1 MVNLRRSILLSTEFV
16 KPAVPTTALG
26 RRGGRNQVEQKRIRP
41 ITTRRIHD
49 TSIQLILKRA
59 NAVLQVRPYFVFLR
73 KATFLELGENEIV
86 IYRDLKSTTIG
97 RYYDKLGD
105 VLLVLLQQGFR
116 QTDGLSDV
124 TSTCAIFE
132 LYFLGHGLLLCDG
145 INDHNLTPGLIS
157 DWRRIK

>member
-1 MVNLRRSILLSTEFV
+1 M
-16 KPAVPTTALG
+16 G

-59 NAVLQVRPYFVFLR
+59 NAVLQVHPYFVLLR
-73 KATFLELGENEIV
+73 KAAFLELGENEIV

-124 TSTCAIFE
+124 TSTSAIFE